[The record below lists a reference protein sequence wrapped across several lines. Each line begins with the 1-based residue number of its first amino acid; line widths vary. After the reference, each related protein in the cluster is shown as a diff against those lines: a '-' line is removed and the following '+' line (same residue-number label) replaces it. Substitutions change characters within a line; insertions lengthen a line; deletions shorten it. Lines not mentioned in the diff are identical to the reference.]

1 MKDYYNDINGEF
13 MNTIQLKDDEPRYGI
28 REFLLKKDHKDIL
41 NIITAPTHKYLND
54 KENRT
59 LKIFNDSIDKYNDDE
74 YNLFLKN
81 IVNDIFKYSNDDMI
95 VFLCRNQIAGLMSMS
110 ASLFNHIMYMSVSQ
124 SSACISNSSLYQ
136 NKEFIIKYKEII
148 KNMISMYIPITDV
161 QIDKIFEFES
171 LLEKHRLS
179 SSEMRNPNESINI
192 VKINDI
198 KFKNY
203 NITNILHKIIDGVA
217 TYKRDDIL
225 IDDKDLS
232 YYKVVDDLLND
243 KDFKYYIVWCTI
255 FNISS
260 YSFGKIYD
268 YKFELVKLT
277 KGVKKQMIFDKK
289 KIYIFNSLLGHIISK
304 EYFSLI
310 EPNTKPRIKKMIEY
324 IVKAFRNRLENNKWM
339 NHETKLKAIEKLDN
353 MKFYIAEGKLVDFN
367 TMEELTTN
375 YLKNIQIIG
384 NYLYNTNLRLLN
396 KYEQLLHGNIYE
408 INAYYDPT
416 KNICIF
422 PYGMLRPPYF
432 YSVELNSDVNM
443 MAYNFGAIGSVI
455 GHEIIHGFDDQG
467 RQFDKNGDLNNWW
480 DDVSGKKYMEMA
492 EEIGKKYK
500 EFNINPKLTMGEN
513 IADIGGLRI
522 SLSGLILFL
531 KESNIPNLSEKILN
545 YFIKGWAMIWR
556 NKITKQEY
564 DIRILKDP
572 HSPVE
577 QRVNIP
583 LSFIKEL
590 KDNEKNKNEIIEI
603 W

>member
-1 MKDYYNDINGEF
+1 MDKIS
-13 MNTIQLKDDEPRYGI
+13 LKDDEPRYGI

-41 NIITAPTHKYLND
+41 NIITQTNHKCLND
-54 KENRT
+54 KENRI
-59 LKIFNDSIDKYNDDE
+59 LKIFNDSIDNYNDDE
-74 YNLFLKN
+74 FNLFLKN

-95 VFLCRNQIAGLMSMS
+95 VFLCRNQISGLINIS
-110 ASLFNHIMYMSVSQ
+110 AALFNHIMYMSISQ

-161 QIDKIFEFES
+161 QVNKIFDFES
-171 LLEKHRLS
+171 KLEEHRLS
-179 SSEMRNPNESINI
+179 STEMRNPNDSINVI
-192 VKINDI
+192 KINNI

-203 NITNILHKIIDGVA
+203 NILNILNKLINGIA

-232 YYKVVDDLLND
+232 YYKEVDNFLID
-243 KDFKYYIVWCTI
+243 KDFTYYIIWCII

-260 YSFGKIYD
+260 YSFGKIYN

-277 KGVKKQMIFDKK
+277 NGVKKQMIFDKK

-310 EPNTKPRIKKMIEY
+310 VFGSINEPNTKPRIKKMIEY

-339 NHETKLKAIEKLDN
+339 NNETKLKAIEKLN
-353 MKFYIAEGKLVDFN
+353 NIKFYIAEGKLVDFN
-367 TMEELTTN
+367 TMIELTTN
-375 YLKNIQIIG
+375 YLNNVQIIG
-384 NYLYNTNLRLLN
+384 NYLYNTNLRLLD
-396 KYEQLLHGNIYE
+396 KYEQLLHGNVYE

-432 YSVELNSDVNM
+432 YSVEWNSDVNII
-443 MAYNFGAIGSVI
+443 AYNFGAIGSVI

-467 RQFDKNGDLNNWW
+467 RLFDKNGDLNNWW
-480 DDVSGKKYMEMA
+480 DEISEKKYMEMA
-492 EEIGKKYK
+492 EKIGKKYE
-500 EFNINPKLTMGEN
+500 EFKINPKLTMGEN

-522 SLSGLILFL
+522 SLSGLTLFL
-531 KESNIPNLSEKILN
+531 KESNIPSLSENIIN
-545 YFIKGWAMIWR
+545 HFIKGWAMIWR

-572 HSPVE
+572 HSPVQ

-583 LSFIKEL
+583 LSFIEEL
-590 KDNEKNKNEIIEI
+590 KDQEKKDEIIEI

>member
-13 MNTIQLKDDEPRYGI
+13 MDKISLKDDEPRYGI

-41 NIITAPTHKYLND
+41 NIITQTNHKCLND
-54 KENRT
+54 KENRI
-59 LKIFNDSIDKYNDDE
+59 LKIFNDSIDNYNDDE
-74 YNLFLKN
+74 FNLFLKN

-95 VFLCRNQIAGLMSMS
+95 VFLCRNQISGLINIS
-110 ASLFNHIMYMSVSQ
+110 AALFNHIMYMSISQ

-161 QIDKIFEFES
+161 QVNKIFD
-171 LLEKHRLS
+171 
-179 SSEMRNPNESINI
+179 SINVI
-192 VKINDI
+192 KINNI

-203 NITNILHKIIDGVA
+203 NILNILNKLINGIA

-232 YYKVVDDLLND
+232 YYKEVDNFLID
-243 KDFKYYIVWCTI
+243 KDFTYYIIWCII

-260 YSFGKIYD
+260 YSFGKIYN

-339 NHETKLKAIEKLDN
+339 NNETKLKAIEKLN
-353 MKFYIAEGKLVDFN
+353 NIKFYIAEGKLVDFN
-367 TMEELTTN
+367 TMIELTTN
-375 YLKNIQIIG
+375 YLNNVQIIG
-384 NYLYNTNLRLLN
+384 NYLYNTNLRLLD
-396 KYEQLLHGNIYE
+396 KYEQLLHGNVYE

-432 YSVELNSDVNM
+432 YSVEWNSDVNII
-443 MAYNFGAIGSVI
+443 AYNFGAIGSVI

-467 RQFDKNGDLNNWW
+467 RLFDKNGDLNNWW
-480 DDVSGKKYMEMA
+480 DEISEKKYMEMA
-492 EEIGKKYK
+492 EKIGKKYE
-500 EFNINPKLTMGEN
+500 EFKINPKLTMGEN

-522 SLSGLILFL
+522 SLSGLTLFL
-531 KESNIPNLSEKILN
+531 KESNIPSLSENIIN
-545 YFIKGWAMIWR
+545 HFIKGWAMIWR

-572 HSPVE
+572 HSPVQ

-583 LSFIKEL
+583 LSFIEEL
-590 KDNEKNKNEIIEI
+590 KDQEKKDEIIEI

>member
-110 ASLFNHIMYMSVSQ
+110 ASLFNHIMYMNVSQ

-232 YYKVVDDLLND
+232 YYKIVDDLLND

-432 YSVELNSDVNM
+432 YSVEWNSDVNM
-443 MAYNFGAIGSVI
+443 IAYNFGAIGSVI

-531 KESNIPNLSEKILN
+531 KESNIPNFSEKIVN